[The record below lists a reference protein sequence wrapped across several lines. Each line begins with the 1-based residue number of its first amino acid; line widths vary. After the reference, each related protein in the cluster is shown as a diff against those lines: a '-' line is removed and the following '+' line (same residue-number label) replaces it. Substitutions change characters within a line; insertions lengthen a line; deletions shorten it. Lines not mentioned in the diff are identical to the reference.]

1 MLYVVHVISDNL
13 PKVDNVYTRNL
24 IKQDQIL
31 ILKPILT
38 GFSKSNCL

>member
-1 MLYVVHVISDNL
+1 MLYVVHVTRDNL
-13 PKVDNVYTRNL
+13 PKTDNVYTVNL

-31 ILKPILT
+31 ILKPNLT